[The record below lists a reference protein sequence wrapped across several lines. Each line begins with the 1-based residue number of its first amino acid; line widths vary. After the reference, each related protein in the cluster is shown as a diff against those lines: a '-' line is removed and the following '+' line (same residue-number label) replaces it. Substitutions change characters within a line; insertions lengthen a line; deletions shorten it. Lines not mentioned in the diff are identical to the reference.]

1 MRHSQVL
8 YALGAVVCLSPSTLM
23 IREQALLS
31 LPFKMFFEKNENR
44 QKDAMFDLFYEK
56 DKTPMITPCK
66 EVSLQG

>member
-56 DKTPMITPCK
+56 DLPP
-66 EVSLQG
+66 QHP

>member
-8 YALGAVVCLSPSTLM
+8 YALGAVVVVCLSPSTLM

-44 QKDAMFDLFYEK
+44 QKDAMFDLFY
-56 DKTPMITPCK
+56 
-66 EVSLQG
+66 